1 MISTI
6 ILTEL
11 IKNLRSTGGSS
22 SFKLFVPTTEAA
34 MMRLPTSRKFLLLLR
49 NKESVIKTALVI
61 LVQLL
66 MLWTVLSKLL
76 GRDIAA
82 IGCWSDPPNI
92 TLLLSSPFEKFSDF
106 TLNVAPGWL
115 NTSVHICCADTA
127 NDVKAIT
134 TGTDVLVIGMFSR
147 TDSTASS
154 ILQNI

>member
-1 MISTI
+1 MTSTI
-6 ILTEL
+6 ILTGL

-66 MLWTVLSKLL
+66 MLRTVLSKLL

-82 IGCWSDPPNI
+82 VGC
-92 TLLLSSPFEKFSDF
+92 
-106 TLNVAPGWL
+106 
-115 NTSVHICCADTA
+115 
-127 NDVKAIT
+127 
-134 TGTDVLVIGMFSR
+134 
-147 TDSTASS
+147 
-154 ILQNI
+154 